1 MIILDAFCLKESWI
15 LNRTFSRSLAI
26 IAGTALAAATATAQ
40 TASTGSGQAYPN
52 KPVRIVVPYAAGGL
66 PDTMTRLVATRLTET
81 LKQQFVID
89 NRPGAGGIGACE
101 LVARANAD
109 GYTLLVADVGQTAI
123 NPALYAKLPY
133 DPVKDFAP
141 VSIMGTSAQFIA
153 AHASVPANTLNELIA
168 LAKAKPGTLRYGSGG
183 IGSLHHLSMEAL
195 NGPLGLKLVH
205 VPYKGTAQSVPALI
219 SGEVSLAMSALPS
232 LAPHRAGGRI
242 KLLAVNTLKRS
253 AQAPDVPTVAEVTGI
268 KDFDYP
274 PVIGILAPAATPRAV
289 VSLLSNAI
297 AQAVHHRE
305 VAQRYTTLGID
316 PVGSTPDEYAA
327 QNRIDVEKYA
337 KVVKTANV
345 RAE

>member
-1 MIILDAFCLKESWI
+1 MNRRFQAWI
-15 LNRTFSRSLAI
+15 AWQ
-26 IAGTALAAATATAQ
+26 AALIPMALFTLTATAQ
-40 TASTGSGQAYPN
+40 TYPT

-89 NRPGAGGIGACE
+89 NRHGAGGIGACE

-133 DPVKDFAP
+133 DPVKDFAA

-153 AHASVPANTLNELIA
+153 AHASVPAHTLNELIN
-168 LAKAKPGTLRYGSGG
+168 LAKAKPGSLRYGSGG

-195 NGPLGLKLVH
+195 NGPLKLGLVH

-242 KLLAVNTLKRS
+242 RLLAVNTLKRA

-274 PVIGILAPAATPRAV
+274 PVIGILAPAATPRAIV
-289 VSLLSNAI
+289 NLVSSSI
-297 AQAVHHRE
+297 AQAVRHPE
-305 VAQRYTTLGID
+305 VVQRYTTLGID
-316 PVGSTPDEYAA
+316 PVGSTPEEYAA
-327 QNRIDVEKYA
+327 QNRTDFVKYA
-337 KVVKTANV
+337 KVVKLAGV
-345 RAE
+345 KAE

>member
-1 MIILDAFCLKESWI
+1 MKLVLPLLVC
-15 LNRTFSRSLAI
+15 
-26 IAGTALAAATATAQ
+26 TALCAATAAAQ
-40 TASTGSGQAYPN
+40 TASTSSGQAYPT

-153 AHASVPANTLNELIA
+153 AHASVPANTLNELIT

-274 PVIGILAPAATPRAV
+274 PVIGILAPAATSRAV
-289 VSLLSNAI
+289 VGLLSNAI
-297 AQAVHHRE
+297 AQAVHHRD
-305 VAQRYTTLGID
+305 VAQRYTALGID
-316 PVGSTPDEYAA
+316 AVGSSPEEYAA
-327 QNRIDVEKYA
+327 QNRIDLEKYA
-337 KVVKTANV
+337 RVVKVAGV

>member
-1 MIILDAFCLKESWI
+1 MTCYRLPLTIITLTLF
-15 LNRTFSRSLAI
+15 
-26 IAGTALAAATATAQ
+26 AATACAQ
-40 TASTGSGQAYPN
+40 TASTGTGQAYPT

-66 PDTMTRLVATRLTET
+66 PDTMTRLVATRLSET

-183 IGSLHHLSMEAL
+183 IGSLHHLAMEAL
-195 NGPLGLKLVH
+195 NGPLGLNLVH
-205 VPYKGTAQSVPALI
+205 VPYKGTAQSVPALL

-274 PVIGILAPAATPRAV
+274 PVIGILAPAATPRV
-289 VSLLSNAI
+289 VVGLLSNAI
-297 AQAVHHRE
+297 AQAVRHRD
-305 VAQRYTTLGID
+305 VASRYNTLGID
-316 PVGSTPDEYAA
+316 AVGSSPEEYAA
-327 QNRIDVEKYA
+327 QNRVDVEKYA
-337 KVVKTANV
+337 RVVKASGIKSD
-345 RAE
+345 

>member
-1 MIILDAFCLKESWI
+1 MMKPLFRASRLALIPLML
-15 LNRTFSRSLAI
+15 FSAI
-26 IAGTALAAATATAQ
+26 AAAQ
-40 TASTGSGQAYPN
+40 TYPA
-52 KPVRIVVPYAAGGL
+52 KPVRVVIPYAAGGL

-133 DPVKDFAP
+133 DPVKDFTA

-153 AHASVPANTLNELIA
+153 AHASVPANTLTELIA
-168 LAKAKPGTLRYGSGG
+168 LAKAKPGSLRYGSGG

-195 NGPLGLKLVH
+195 NGPLKLNFVH

-253 AQAPDVPTVAEVTGI
+253 VQAPDVPTVAEVTGI

-274 PVIGILAPAATPRAV
+274 PVIGILAPAATPRAIV
-289 VSLLSNAI
+289 NLLSSSI
-297 AQAVHHRE
+297 AQAVQHRD

-316 PVGSTPDEYAA
+316 AVGSTPEAYAA
-327 QNRIDVEKYA
+327 QNRADFAKYA
-337 KVVKTANV
+337 KAVKAAGV
-345 RAE
+345 KAE

>member
-1 MIILDAFCLKESWI
+1 MINRFKRIQRQNAGPFQTRMII
-15 LNRTFSRSLAI
+15 
-26 IAGTALAAATATAQ
+26 TALTFAMAVVATNTFAQ
-40 TASTGSGQAYPN
+40 TPSASSVQAYPA

-133 DPVKDFAP
+133 DPVKDFAA

-168 LAKAKPGTLRYGSGG
+168 LAKAKPGSLRYGSGG

-195 NGPLGLKLVH
+195 NGPLKLGLVH
-205 VPYKGTAQSVPALI
+205 VPYKGTAQSVPAVI

-274 PVIGILAPAATPRAV
+274 PVIGILAPSATPRAV
-289 VSLLSNAI
+289 ITLVSNAI
-297 AQAVHHRE
+297 AQAVRHPD
-305 VAQRYTTLGID
+305 VTQRYTTLGID
-316 PVGSTPDEYAA
+316 PVGSTPDEFAA
-327 QNRIDVEKYA
+327 YFRAELA
-337 KVVKTANV
+337 KWAQTVKTAKIQI
-345 RAE
+345 E

>member
-1 MIILDAFCLKESWI
+1 MIILDALCIKELRILK
-15 LNRTFSRSLAI
+15 RTFSLSLAAM
-26 IAGTALAAATATAQ
+26 AGTALVATSAA
-40 TASTGSGQAYPN
+40 GQAYPT

-81 LKQQFVID
+81 LKQQFVVD

-141 VSIMGTSAQFIA
+141 ISIMGTSAQFIA

-168 LAKAKPGTLRYGSGG
+168 LAKAKPGSLRYGSGG

-195 NGPLGLKLVH
+195 NGPLGLNLVH
-205 VPYKGTAQSVPALI
+205 VPYKGTAQSVPALL

-253 AQAPDVPTVAEVTGI
+253 AQTPDVPTVAEVTGI
-268 KDFDYP
+268 KNFDYP
-274 PVIGILAPAATPRAV
+274 PVIGILAPSATPRV
-289 VSLLSNAI
+289 LVNLLSSAI
-297 AQAVHHRE
+297 AQAVHHRD

-316 PVGSTPDEYAA
+316 AVGSSPEEYAA
-327 QNRIDVEKYA
+327 QNRVDVEKYA
-337 KVVKTANV
+337 KLVRTAGV

>member
-1 MIILDAFCLKESWI
+1 MIILDAFCIAESLI
-15 LNRTFSRSLAI
+15 LISKFLLSTAAVAGLSL
-26 IAGTALAAATATAQ
+26 TAALATAQ
-40 TASTGSGQAYPN
+40 SYPT
-52 KPVRIVVPYAAGGL
+52 KPVRVVVPYAAGGL

-81 LKQQFVID
+81 FKQQFVID

-101 LVARANAD
+101 LVMHATAD
-109 GYTLLVADVGQTAI
+109 GYSLLVADVGQTAI
-123 NPALYAKLPY
+123 NPALYTKLPY
-133 DPVKDFAP
+133 DPVRDFAP

-153 AHASVPANTLNELIA
+153 AHASVPANTLSELIA

-253 AQAPDVPTVAEVTGI
+253 AQAPDVPTVAEITGL

-274 PVIGILAPAATPRAV
+274 PVIGILAPAATPRHIIH
-289 VSLLSNAI
+289 LLSTAI
-297 AQAVHHRE
+297 AQAVRQRE

-316 PVGSTPDEYAA
+316 AVGSTPEEYAA
-327 QNRIDVEKYA
+327 QNRIDLEKYA
-337 KVVKTANV
+337 RVVKVAGV
-345 RAE
+345 KAE

>member
-1 MIILDAFCLKESWI
+1 MMKPGAP
-15 LNRTFSRSLAI
+15 LAI
-26 IAGTALAAATATAQ
+26 MGMALVATSAAAQ
-40 TASTGSGQAYPN
+40 PASPGSGPAYPT
-52 KPVRIVVPYAAGGL
+52 KPMRVVVPYAAGGL

-101 LVARANAD
+101 LVARASAD

-123 NPALYAKLPY
+123 NPALYARLPY

-153 AHASVPANTLNELIA
+153 AHASMPANTLADLIT
-168 LAKAKPGTLRYGSGG
+168 LAKAKPGALRYGSGG
-183 IGSLHHLSMEAL
+183 IGSLHHLTMEAL
-195 NGPLGLKLVH
+195 KGPLGLNIVH

-219 SGEVSLAMSALPS
+219 SGEVSLALSALP
-232 LAPHRAGGRI
+232 AVAAHRTAGRV
-242 KLLAVNTLKRS
+242 KLLAVNTIKRS
-253 AQAPDVPTVAEVTGI
+253 AQAPDVPTVAEITGI

-274 PVIGILAPAATPRAV
+274 PVIGILAPSATPRAIV
-289 VSLLSNAI
+289 YLLSNAI

-305 VAQRYTTLGID
+305 VTQRYTVLGIE
-316 PVGSTPDEYAA
+316 PLGSTPEEYAA
-327 QNRIDVEKYA
+327 QNRIDIEKYA
-337 KVVKTANV
+337 KVVKAAGV

>member
-1 MIILDAFCLKESWI
+1 MIILDALCIKEARILK
-15 LNRTFSRSLAI
+15 RTFSLSLA
-26 IAGTALAAATATAQ
+26 AMAATALAV
-40 TASTGSGQAYPN
+40 ASAVGQPYPT

-81 LKQQFVID
+81 LKQQFIVD

-168 LAKAKPGTLRYGSGG
+168 LAKAKPGTLHYGSGG

-195 NGPLGLKLVH
+195 NGPLKLGLVH

-253 AQAPDVPTVAEVTGI
+253 SQAPDVPTVAEVTGL

-274 PVIGILAPAATPRAV
+274 PVIGIVAPIATSRAI

-297 AQAVHHRE
+297 AQAVHHRD
-305 VAQRYTTLGID
+305 VSQRYATLGID
-316 PVGSTPDEYAA
+316 PVGSSPEEYAA
-327 QNRIDVEKYA
+327 QNRVDLEKYA
-337 KVVKTANV
+337 RVVKIAGV
-345 RAE
+345 KAE

>member
-1 MIILDAFCLKESWI
+1 MKL
-15 LNRTFSRSLAI
+15 RSRIFIGTLTLLAVN
-26 IAGTALAAATATAQ
+26 AAAQ
-40 TASTGSGQAYPN
+40 SYPT
-52 KPVRIVVPYAAGGL
+52 KPVRVVVPYAAGGL

-123 NPALYAKLPY
+123 NPAVYAKLPY
-133 DPVKDFAP
+133 DPVKDFAG

-153 AHASVPANTLNELIA
+153 AHASVPANTLNELIV
-168 LAKAKPGTLRYGSGG
+168 LAKAKSGALRYGSGG

-195 NGPLGLKLVH
+195 NGPLKLGLVH

-274 PVIGILAPAATPRAV
+274 PVIGILAPSATPRAIV
-289 VSLLSNAI
+289 NLLSNSI
-297 AQAVHHRE
+297 EQAVRHRD
-305 VAQRYTTLGID
+305 VAQRYATLGID
-316 PVGSTPDEYAA
+316 PVGSTPEEYAA
-327 QNRIDVEKYA
+327 QNRTDFEKYA
-337 KVVKTANV
+337 KVVKAAGLK
-345 RAE
+345 AE

>member
-1 MIILDAFCLKESWI
+1 MKTLFPA
-15 LNRTFSRSLAI
+15 A
-26 IAGTALAAATATAQ
+26 AAATSLFALCAAHTAAQ
-40 TASTGSGQAYPN
+40 TGASSYPN
-52 KPVRIVVPYAAGGL
+52 KPVRVVVPYAAGGL
-66 PDTMTRLVATRLTET
+66 PDTMTRLVVTRLTET
-81 LKQQFVID
+81 LKQQFVVD

-133 DPVKDFAP
+133 DPVKDFAA
-141 VSIMGTSAQFIA
+141 VGIMGTSAQFIA
-153 AHASVPANTLNELIA
+153 AHASVPANSLNELIA
-168 LAKAKPGTLRYGSGG
+168 LAKAKPGSLRYGSGG

-195 NGPLGLKLVH
+195 NGPLKLGLVH

-253 AQAPDVPTVAEVTGI
+253 PQAADVPTVAEVTGI

-274 PVIGILAPAATPRAV
+274 PVIGILAPSGTPRALV
-289 VSLLSNAI
+289 NLLSKEI
-297 AQAVHHRE
+297 AQAVKHGE
-305 VAQRYTTLGID
+305 VVKRYTTLGID
-316 PVGSTPDEYAA
+316 PVGSTPEEYTA
-327 QNRIDVEKYA
+327 QNRTDLEKYA
-337 KVVKTANV
+337 KVVKAAGLK
-345 RAE
+345 AE

>member
-1 MIILDAFCLKESWI
+1 MIILDAQSAAVHPMMK
-15 LNRTFSRSLAI
+15 SRFQVSRIVLI
-26 IAGTALAAATATAQ
+26 PLTLFTANVAAQ
-40 TASTGSGQAYPN
+40 TYPT
-52 KPVRIVVPYAAGGL
+52 KPVRVVVPYAAGGL

-133 DPVKDFAP
+133 DPVKDFAA

-168 LAKAKPGTLRYGSGG
+168 LAKAKPGSLRYGSGG
-183 IGSLHHLSMEAL
+183 IGSLHHLTMEAL
-195 NGPLGLKLVH
+195 NGPLKLGLIH
-205 VPYKGTAQSVPALI
+205 VPYKGTAQSIPALL

-242 KLLAVNTLKRS
+242 KLLAVNTIKRS

-274 PVIGILAPAATPRAV
+274 PVIGILAPAATPRTIV
-289 VSLLSNAI
+289 NLVSSSI
-297 AQAVHHRE
+297 AQAVRHQD
-305 VAQRYTTLGID
+305 VVQRYTTLGID
-316 PVGSTPDEYAA
+316 PVGSTPEEYAA
-327 QNRIDVEKYA
+327 QNRTDFVKYA
-337 KVVKTANV
+337 KVVKAAGLK
-345 RAE
+345 AE